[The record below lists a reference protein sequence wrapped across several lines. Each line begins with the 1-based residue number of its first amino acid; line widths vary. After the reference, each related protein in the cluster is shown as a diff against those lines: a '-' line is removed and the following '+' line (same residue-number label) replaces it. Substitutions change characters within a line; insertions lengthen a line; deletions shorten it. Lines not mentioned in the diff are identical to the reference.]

1 MEQTSR
7 EYVRGASRRL
17 ICPRNR
23 TDRPENAFFSSS
35 GKNSLTG
42 GDEHRENAPSQ
53 RPETTA
59 FCRIRSMVI
68 VAGLREPRSLA
79 ICHIPAPAQPDF
91 RKLGSRRTLF
101 WTAASLFVTC
111 KHNFSAGRSMM
122 DVFCGRFE
130 VGMP

>member
-1 MEQTSR
+1 M
-7 EYVRGASRRL
+7 RGASRRL

-35 GKNSLTG
+35 EKNALNG

-68 VAGLREPRSLA
+68 VAGLREPRYLA
-79 ICHIPAPAQPDF
+79 IRHIPASAQPYVL
-91 RKLGSRRTLF
+91 KLGSRRTLF
-101 WTAASLFVTC
+101 WAAASLFVTR
-111 KHNFSAGRSMM
+111 KHIFSAGRSLMH
-122 DVFCGRFE
+122 VFCRRSE
-130 VGMP
+130 VGMR